1 MFNLSG
7 KTAVVS
13 GGAGYLL
20 LPACK
25 GLLDHGANVVVGDIN
40 GRSVENAMS
49 HLGVPEKTSG
59 VVFDAANESSAEHLV
74 HSAVERFGGI
84 DILVVGTAGSAGKSI
99 DDIATEDF
107 DQANNIN
114 ITSAF
119 HLARLAAQH
128 MSKGGSIVFIS
139 SMYGLIAP
147 NPSNYLPLGLLPNPV
162 DYGVGKAALC
172 QLARYL
178 AASWGD
184 QQIRVNTVAPGAFP
198 NNEAHTRN
206 ADFMD
211 VLSRKCMLGRVGERE
226 EVAGA
231 VVFLASDDA
240 SFVTGHVLSVDGG
253 VTAW

>member
-1 MFNLSG
+1 MFGLSG
-7 KTAVVS
+7 KTAVVT

-40 GRSVENAMS
+40 GESIENAIS
-49 HLGVPEKTSG
+49 HLAIPEKTLG
-59 VVFDAANESSAEHLV
+59 VIFDAADQSSVEHLV
-74 HSAVERFGGI
+74 RSAVERFNRI

-99 DDIATEDF
+99 ADIATTEF

-119 HLARLAAQH
+119 HLARLAAEH
-128 MSKGGSIVFIS
+128 MSMGGSIIFVS

-147 NPSNYLPLGLLPNPV
+147 NPSNYLPRGLVPNPV

-178 AASWGD
+178 AASWGH
-184 QQIRVNTVAPGAFP
+184 QRIRVNTIAPGAFP
-198 NNEAHTRN
+198 SNEAHTRN
-206 ADFMD
+206 AEFMD
-211 VLSRKCMLGRVGERE
+211 VLSRKCMLGRVGKRE

-240 SFVTGHVLSVDGG
+240 SFITGHVLCVDGG